1 MNLMGRK
8 KRLVRYDRNYL
19 KAISYC
25 IDNGIKIYAVPKTQ
39 REYYVEVND
48 NGKIIRSPEA
58 YKLNEWSDKIVE
70 LYTFYYYKYNPT
82 DK

>member
-39 REYYVEVND
+39 KEYYIEVND
-48 NGKIIRSPEA
+48 NGHLIRSPET
-58 YKLNEWSDKIVE
+58 YGLKEWSDKIIE
-70 LYTFYYYKYNPT
+70 LYTFYYYKHNPT